1 MMHGVAGSA
10 ALVVLAGA
18 ALSSPSSGFFYVIV
32 FGLGSVIGMAA
43 LSLVIA
49 VPISWS
55 AKSLTWASRG
65 LQSGV
70 GLASL
75 TLGAYVVFG
84 VVSDPAF
91 AL

>member
-1 MMHGVAGSA
+1 MMHGLAGSA

-18 ALSSPSSGFFYVIV
+18 ALSSTFEGVVYVV
-32 FGLGSVIGMAA
+32 TFGLGSVIGMVA
-43 LSLVIA
+43 LSIVIA
-49 VPISWS
+49 VPMSWS

-70 GLASL
+70 GLVSVA
-75 TLGAYVVFG
+75 LGGFVIFG